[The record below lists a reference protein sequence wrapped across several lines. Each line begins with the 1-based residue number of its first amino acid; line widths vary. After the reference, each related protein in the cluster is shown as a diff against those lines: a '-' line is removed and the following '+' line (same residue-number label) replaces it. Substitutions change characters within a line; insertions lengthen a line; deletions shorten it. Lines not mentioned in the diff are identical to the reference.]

1 MVRGTFTG
9 AVTNS
14 NPQLATRIA
23 LMTSDP
29 RTTTPELESLRKAQ
43 AKKGKAG
50 AVDPAQILDK
60 AIYHLWETINDL
72 DQIQP
77 ERVEHYRVSIFG
89 SSRIRT
95 GDPIYEEVK
104 KLSFELA
111 RMGIDIVTGGGPGLM
126 EAANSGAVEGQIE
139 SKSRSFGLAI
149 HLPNEEGANPFVDK
163 VFRHRTFFS
172 RLHHFVRLSSA
183 FIVMPGGIGTALEL
197 FMVWQLLQVKHMKQ
211 HPLILVGTM
220 WPGLIDWMRE
230 AMIGRGLASPP
241 DLEMVS
247 VVASSDEAIA
257 IIRDSYERF
266 RASAERFNQENV
278 PDGNRN
284 PAAGT

>member
-1 MVRGTFTG
+1 MPDRK
-9 AVTNS
+9 
-14 NPQLATRIA
+14 
-23 LMTSDP
+23 
-29 RTTTPELESLRKAQ
+29 TTTPELEELRSAQ
-43 AKKGKAG
+43 AQKKRPG
-50 AVDPAQILDK
+50 VDPTYILDK
-60 AIYHLWETINDL
+60 AIYQLWETINDL

-89 SSRIRT
+89 SSRIRR

-111 RMGIDIVTGGGPGLM
+111 KMGIDIVTGGGPGLM

-139 SKSRSFGLAI
+139 SKARSFGLAI

-197 FMVWQLLQVKHMKQ
+197 FMVWQLLQVKHMKE

-220 WPGLIDWMRE
+220 WPGLIDWIRGTMVE
-230 AMIGRGLASPP
+230 RGLCSPT
-241 DLEMVS
+241 DLDVVK
-247 VVASSDEAIA
+247 VVASSEEAIP
-257 IIRDSYERF
+257 IIA
-266 RASAERFNQENV
+266 ASFEQYKGEK
-278 PDGNRN
+278 
-284 PAAGT
+284 